1 MNEFAAHGLDEDAF
15 GEKRSAGLRSFD
27 AFPKTKPSYTSPTR
41 RGGQWTVLLLVVSAL
56 LTLSELRTWW
66 RGTESHHFS
75 VEKGVSRA
83 MQMNIDIVV
92 RMPCE
97 DLRIDIQDA
106 AGDHI
111 VAGMLLTKDPT
122 NWQVW
127 NEKLNREISA
137 GVFEYQTLNAED
149 TQRLMAQEE
158 DVHAQHVIA
167 HVRNNPRR
175 KFPQSPKLRKG
186 VPADSC
192 RIYGSLE
199 GNKVLGDMHITAR
212 GHGYQELGE
221 HLPHDAFNFSHMI
234 TELSFGPHYP
244 SLLNPL
250 DKTIATTDSHYYRYQ
265 YFLNIVPTI
274 YSERSDAVE
283 RYTANPSRIHRKPR
297 DSIFTNQYAA
307 TSQSSAIPEN
317 AINIPGIFF
326 KYNIEPILLFVT
338 HERRSLLSLL
348 VRVIN
353 VVSGVLVAGG
363 WLFQLSDW
371 ATEVFNRR
379 RNRRMEGVLNGRIKG
394 EDE

>member
-1 MNEFAAHGLDEDAF
+1 
-15 GEKRSAGLRSFD
+15 
-27 AFPKTKPSYTSPTR
+27 
-41 RGGQWTVLLLVVSAL
+41 
-56 LTLSELRTWW
+56 
-66 RGTESHHFS
+66 
-75 VEKGVSRA
+75 

-221 HLPHDAFNFSHMI
+221 HLPHDGTPPFPCQNGPSWNRSHADKDDLLLAFNFSHMI